1 VFVGPTLTTVYTVSA
16 SVLGPGLIKCPASNT
31 VQVSVTANPTIS
43 ITSNRTNTNICS
55 GEPVK
60 LTGQGAGATGT
71 YTWST
76 GQTTPTLSFNLTS
89 TKVYT
94 VTGTDANG
102 CVSTGTFSLKV
113 VTCTGLREIDAAEGG
128 FVMYPNP
135 SHGVLHLKSE
145 VTLDLIV
152 TNEMGQVVDILSLT
166 ATNNFH
172 ETLENLASGIYFV
185 STTNLQEVY
194 RQKIV
199 ILK

>member
-1 VFVGPTLTTVYTVSA
+1 
-16 SVLGPGLIKCPASNT
+16 
-31 VQVSVTANPTIS
+31 VTANPTIS